1 MRLIDNLGVKLTAL
15 FLALICWFF
24 VFGEINKMLPEKN
37 QERRVLTSGHLITK
51 QVPVQIV
58 LEGEPA
64 EGVKVERSKILVSP
78 SFCLVVGEKDILEN
92 ISYIRTLPINI
103 SGRSKSFNEV
113 VKLEAFSKE
122 PGQKD
127 MTVEVM
133 VPIEKAAK
141 R

>member
-1 MRLIDNLGVKLTAL
+1 MRLIDNLGIKLTAL

-37 QERRVLTSGHLITK
+37 QEHRVLTSGRLITK
-51 QVPVQIV
+51 QIPVQIV
-58 LEGEPA
+58 LEGEPS
-64 EGVKVERSKILVSP
+64 EGFKVERSKILFNP

-122 PGQKD
+122 AGQKD
-127 MTVEVM
+127 MTVEVII
-133 VPIEKAAK
+133 PIEKAVK